1 MQVQRRTACKRV
13 KGRGTAPG
21 LGGADAATAART
33 CAVKPRLMLLCSS
46 DHALYGCCR
55 MFVLDD
61 SSRME
66 SDDGGIMSVD
76 SSIK

>member
-1 MQVQRRTACKRV
+1 
-13 KGRGTAPG
+13 
-21 LGGADAATAART
+21 
-33 CAVKPRLMLLCSS
+33 MLLCSS

-55 MFVLDD
+55 MFVLDE

-66 SDDGGIMSVD
+66 VGDGGIMNVN